1 MRSERE
7 TTQTQGTQTQG
18 LPTTLDRGFE
28 IAVRRLAEDLRFGY
42 DSSPY
47 LGSGIDYVQ
56 SRPFVDGDSVKDID
70 WKLTARHG
78 RFHVKEYESVKC
90 TPIYLLVDTST
101 SMTVHSTSFSKYT
114 LAVLL
119 AGGLGLAALR
129 RLSPVG
135 ILAAGD
141 RGLHFQ
147 PSLSKGQLF
156 RWLHALRN
164 YRFDEQTRLVER
176 LEQLQQHLKTRSL
189 IVIISDLHDPLAI
202 RAIKNVA
209 IRHDCTVLQVQD
221 PAETGRLRGGI
232 VRATEAESGRTFTA
246 HGRTDWF
253 GESRREAVAELK
265 RAGIDY
271 LLLATDQPFVAPLR
285 RFLAERGGLM
295 RNTR

>member
-1 MRSERE
+1 MSEHKE
-7 TTQTQGTQTQG
+7 TSTQA
-18 LPTTLDRGFE
+18 LPSTLDRDFE

-47 LGSGIDYVQ
+47 VGSGIDYVQ

-70 WKLTARHG
+70 WKLTARHN

-90 TPIYLLVDTST
+90 TPIYLLVDTSA
-101 SMTVHSTSFSKYT
+101 SMMVHSVAFSKYT

-135 ILAAGD
+135 VLAAGD
-141 RGLHFQ
+141 RDLHFQ
-147 PSLSKGQLF
+147 PSLSRGQLF
-156 RWLHALRN
+156 QWLHALRQHQL
-164 YRFDEQTRLVER
+164 DEQTRLVQR
-176 LEQLQQHLKTRSL
+176 LAQLQQHLKSRSL
-189 IVIISDLHDPLAI
+189 IVVISDLHDPQAI
-202 RAIKNVA
+202 RAIKNLAVQ
-209 IRHDCTVLQVQD
+209 HDCTVLHLQD
-221 PAETGRLRGGI
+221 PSERGRLRGGI
-232 VRATEAESGRTFTA
+232 MRATEAESGRTFTA
-246 HGRTDWF
+246 RGKSHWF
-253 GESRREAVAELK
+253 GAARHEAIAELK

>member
-1 MRSERE
+1 MSSERE
-7 TTQTQGTQTQG
+7 NAQAQV

-47 LGSGIDYVQ
+47 VGSGIDYVQ
-56 SRPFVDGDSVKDID
+56 SRPFVDGDSVRDID
-70 WKLTARHG
+70 WKLTARQN

-101 SMTVHSTSFSKYT
+101 SMTVHSISFSKYT

-119 AGGLGLAALR
+119 AGGLGLAAMR

-135 ILAAGD
+135 VLAAGD
-141 RGLHFQ
+141 RDLHFQ

-156 RWLHALRN
+156 QWLHALRR
-164 YRFDEQTRLVER
+164 YRFDEQTQLVER
-176 LEQLQQHLKTRSL
+176 LAQLQQHLKSRSL

-209 IRHDCTVLQVQD
+209 IRHDCTVLQLQD
-221 PAETGRLRGGI
+221 PAESGRLRAGI
-232 VRATEAESGRTFTA
+232 MRATEAESGRTFTA
-246 HGRTDWF
+246 RSKTHWF
-253 GESRREAVAELK
+253 GESRREAVADLK

-271 LLLATDQPFVAPLR
+271 LLLGTDQPFVAPLR